1 MIIEDDLI
9 FAKILMELGHE
20 RDFKC
25 IIALDGESGLVLA
38 DKYLPSGILLDLVL
52 PGMDGLAVMARLK
65 DELRTRHI
73 PVHVISGSEQKQD
86 TLKAGAIG
94 FLQKPVNQGQIDNAF
109 RKIED
114 LADRP
119 VKRLLVAEGNKAA
132 RREFVELLGGKD
144 VEVTEAVTGETFLKE
159 VREKRFD
166 CIVIGESLPDM
177 TGVTLLENL
186 RQGDD
191 NADTPV
197 VILSPTTISNEDQ
210 QTLKRYADRVIQ
222 DNDTARDHLLDETAL
237 FLHRIESD
245 LPEKQRRVLKM
256 LHDKEKILRGSKVL
270 LVDDDMRNIFALTN
284 LLEDRDVEVLVAK
297 NGIEAISQITEHPEL
312 NLVLMDIMMPGMDG
326 YEAIRRIRKMET
338 GRDLPILAM
347 TAKAMREDRAK
358 CIEAGASDY
367 LAKPVD
373 SSKLLSMM
381 RVWLYR

>member
-1 MIIEDDLI
+1 M
-9 FAKILMELGHE
+9 
-20 RDFKC
+20 
-25 IIALDGESGLVLA
+25 
-38 DKYLPSGILLDLVL
+38 
-52 PGMDGLAVMARLK
+52 
-65 DELRTRHI
+65 
-73 PVHVISGSEQKQD
+73 ISGSEQKLD

-119 VKRLLVAEGNKAA
+119 VKRLLVAEGNKTA

-144 VEVTEAVTGETFLKE
+144 VEVTEAVTEETFLKE

-222 DNDTARDHLLDETAL
+222 DNDTALDHLLDETAL

-312 NLVLMDIMMPGMDG
+312 NLVLMDIMMPEMDG